1 MSHRFT
7 RIAVV
12 LNAVMCIVAPAS
24 PLVAQDADIVGAW
37 DVTVTTG
44 QGPDT
49 SAPLLLQKDGDQIV
63 GTLSSPQGAQS
74 VEASVK
80 DMAVTMWFSVRTQNG
95 PIDVTMKGVADGDT
109 MKGSMDFGG
118 RGQGQWPARRSS
130 KAAATAV
137 QAADSRVDVSGTW
150 TSRWKSAATT
160 GTPTMTF
167 KQDGEKLSGRYSGQL
182 GEAPL
187 TGTCERQR
195 HRVLVRRQHRRQRHP
210 RRLFGHRRKG
220 LDEGQ
225 RSSFG
230 DLGDGTFTANE
241 NSKGGWHFSRK
252 GGWHLSGKGGQ
263 HLLVAEFG

>member
-7 RIAVV
+7 RVGVV
-12 LNAVMCIVAPAS
+12 LNAVMCIIAPAS

-49 SAPLLLQKDGDQIV
+49 SAPLLLKKDGDQIV

-80 DMAVTMWFSVRTQNG
+80 DKAVTIWFSVRTQNG

-118 RGQGQWPARRSS
+118 RGQGQWQARRSS

-137 QAADSRVDVSGTW
+137 QAADSRVDVSGAW
-150 TSRWKSAATT
+150 AFQVDIGGNS

-167 KQDGEKLSGRYSGQL
+167 KQDGEKLSGHYSGQL
-182 GEAPL
+182 GEARL
-187 TGTCERQR
+187 TGT
-195 HRVLVRRQHRRQRHP
+195 V
-210 RRLFGHRRKG
+210 KG
-220 LDEGQ
+220 TTIEFAIDVSLEGNALHILY
-225 RSSFG
+225 SGTVEKDSMKGKVSFG
-230 DLGDGTFTANE
+230 DLGEGTFTA
-241 NSKGGWHFSRK
+241 KRK
-252 GGWHLSGKGGQ
+252 Q
-263 HLLVAEFG
+263 